1 MIYLHDTNI
10 LFSNRVF
17 YRDIAKTINEDC
29 TPLDTKNV
37 IASTSIFGW
46 EVYLATVAVW
56 VIVYFIMW
64 KGVNSSSYVVWV
76 TVPMPVF
83 FIFIMIMNGLTL
95 EHSSIGIRMYLKG
108 YDAEGNAPNIGEKLR
123 QGKMWAQAC
132 GQIFFS
138 LGICM
143 GTMTSYSSYND
154 KNKPIIG
161 DAFRIALTNSFISF
175 CAGFAVF
182 STVGYLV
189 GTGSPVAGEVASI
202 GLAFIAYPAAIETMP
217 APNLWAFILSITL
230 FTLGIDSA
238 FSMLEAAS
246 TVMQDSPA
254 FRKWP
259 TKVIALFLVV
269 LGSLCSLAFSFNWGF
284 TLFDVVD
291 NYLNVYL
298 MLVVGVLETMG
309 VGWVYEFGQ
318 VAKKGRN
325 YLLSIVILTTGYWLG
340 VVVIPIASVFSESE
354 YGWVGLVA
362 FWAWML
368 IVWAVSFFV
377 SKLSFGEWL
386 SACAFTGVRKLSR
399 TMAKL
404 SKTEGDTKVYWWE
417 NVFEFWW
424 NFSIKYFVPFALSFL
439 LFNSLKSDIDKPYS
453 GYHILWQVI
462 GFLFPIA
469 GLIVFFVALAAC
481 KEREEFDSGMDAEF
495 DPNDRVGTGCESSY
509 KAGLKGAEEKP
520 LAAAAQAETE
530 LGKVVPDTTAAPLQ

>member
-1 MIYLHDTNI
+1 MKTTELYITQE
-10 LFSNRVF
+10 VF

-29 TPLDTKNV
+29 TDLDTKTV
-37 IASTSIFGW
+37 ITSTSIFGW
-46 EVYLATVAVW
+46 EVYLATLAVW

-76 TVPMPVF
+76 TVPLPVF
-83 FIFIMIMNGLTL
+83 FIVIMIINGLTL
-95 EHSSIGIRMYLKG
+95 DGASRGIDMYLKG
-108 YDAEGNAPNIGEKLR
+108 YDSEGNAPDIGSKLADV
-123 QGKMWAQAC
+123 KMWAQAC

-154 KNKPIIG
+154 KRKPIIG
-161 DAFRIALTNSFISF
+161 DAFRIGLTNSFISF

-182 STVGYLV
+182 STVGYLIEIK
-189 GTGSPVAGEVASI
+189 SPVASNVASI

-259 TKVIALFLVV
+259 QKVIALFLVV
-269 LGSLCSLAFSFNWGF
+269 LGGICSLFFSFNWGF

-298 MLVVGVLETMG
+298 MLVVGMLETMG
-309 VGWVYEFGQ
+309 VGWVYEFDQ
-318 VAKKGRN
+318 VTAKGKN
-325 YLLSIVILTTGYWLG
+325 YLHSIIILTVGYW
-340 VVVIPIASVFSESE
+340 VAVIVIPIASVWSDSSEA
-354 YGWVGLVA
+354 WIGLVV

-368 IVWAVSFFV
+368 VVWAVSFFV
-377 SKLSFGEWL
+377 SKLPFGEWL
-386 SACAFTGVRKLSR
+386 SSCAFTGVRKLSR
-399 TMAKL
+399 SMSKL
-404 SKTEGDTKVYWWE
+404 SKLDGDESIKCWE
-417 NVFEFWW
+417 APFEFWW

-439 LFNSLKSDIDKPYS
+439 LFNSLKSDLDKPY
-453 GYHILWQVI
+453 
-462 GFLFPIA
+462 
-469 GLIVFFVALAAC
+469 
-481 KEREEFDSGMDAEF
+481 
-495 DPNDRVGTGCESSY
+495 
-509 KAGLKGAEEKP
+509 
-520 LAAAAQAETE
+520 
-530 LGKVVPDTTAAPLQ
+530 